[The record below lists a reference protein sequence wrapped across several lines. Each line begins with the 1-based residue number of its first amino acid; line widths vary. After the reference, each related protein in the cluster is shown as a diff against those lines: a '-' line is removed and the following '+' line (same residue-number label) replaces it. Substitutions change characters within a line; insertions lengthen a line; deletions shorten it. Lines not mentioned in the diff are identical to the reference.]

1 MPEHSESCDDGN
13 TVPLDGCDPSCR
25 AEVRE
30 TTPEEVEPNDDRYG
44 ANVVLLDEDTSS
56 LTVGATVGG
65 RCDFDNFVVSV
76 AEGQTLFAT
85 VNTATGMACSASAP
99 PLTLRLL
106 ASNGMVLGE
115 GRTQGGNQCPSFGD
129 GDPFATALAAGEYL
143 VHVSTP
149 QDEDAFDYSLDIM
162 LQPPT

>member
-1 MPEHSESCDDGN
+1 MA
-13 TVPLDGCDPSCR
+13 TVNGAGLVTAVTAG
-25 AEVRE
+25 
-30 TTPEEVEPNDDRYG
+30 TTTITATVGGRTG
-44 ANVVLLDEDTSS
+44 TATVTVTNVPVATVTLTPAVAS

-85 VNTATGMACSASAP
+85 VNTATGTACGASAP

-129 GDPFATALAAGEYL
+129 GDPFATALPAGEYV

-149 QDEDAFDYSLDIM
+149 QDEDAFDYSLD
-162 LQPPT
+162 LVVQPPT